1 MINHVSHRISD
12 RHGQYLLRQQ
22 KQGQQKGRIYL
33 SLKAKQHRFSSFFI
47 TPLSFLIIFFSLNS
61 LSFFFNIFLKYRIR
75 TLNNILHIR
84 IQTDKVEEVKAI
96 EPSDEEIEKVL
107 ESTDDVVIVDKK
119 EEESKEEK
127 HKHEDAKPT
136 SFKHKLQG
144 YFGYLWNGQV
154 MD

>member
-1 MINHVSHRISD
+1 MAENKKKST
-12 RHGQYLLRQQ
+12 
-22 KQGQQKGRIYL
+22 
-33 SLKAKQHRFSSFFI
+33 AKKVNEAKK
-47 TPLSFLIIFFSLNS
+47 PLDKKIEDTVIEAV
-61 LSFFFNIFLKYRIR
+61 
-75 TLNNILHIR
+75 TVDV
-84 IQTDKVEEVKAI
+84 QTDKVEEVKAI

-119 EEESKEEK
+119 EEEPKEEK

>member
-1 MINHVSHRISD
+1 MAENKKKSTSKKVNE
-12 RHGQYLLRQQ
+12 
-22 KQGQQKGRIYL
+22 
-33 SLKAKQHRFSSFFI
+33 AKK
-47 TPLSFLIIFFSLNS
+47 PLDKKIED
-61 LSFFFNIFLKYRIR
+61 
-75 TLNNILHIR
+75 TVTEAVTVDV
-84 IQTDKVEEVKAI
+84 QTDKVEEVKAI

-119 EEESKEEK
+119 EEEPKKE
-127 HKHEDAKPT
+127 DVKPT

>member
-1 MINHVSHRISD
+1 MAENKKKST
-12 RHGQYLLRQQ
+12 
-22 KQGQQKGRIYL
+22 
-33 SLKAKQHRFSSFFI
+33 AKKVNEAKK
-47 TPLSFLIIFFSLNS
+47 PLDKKIEDTVIEAVTVDV
-61 LSFFFNIFLKYRIR
+61 K
-75 TLNNILHIR
+75 
-84 IQTDKVEEVKAI
+84 TDKVEEVKAI

-119 EEESKEEK
+119 EEPKEEK
-127 HKHEDAKPT
+127 HKDEDVKPT